1 MTNNISPLLLTL
13 HHRLMAHQQPSVTF
27 SQYSDFVYIPK
38 DEFQPK
44 WYTQEEEERFQRTL
58 ILDARRMQRT
68 LEESPSNYGT
78 MTEHL
83 YECLRIEKLILS
95 RALIMRISKNVG
107 PTLIQFLGTEG
118 PEGAGYL

>member
-1 MTNNISPLLLTL
+1 
-13 HHRLMAHQQPSVTF
+13 MAHQQPSVTF

-44 WYTQEEEERFQRTL
+44 WYTQEEEERFQLTL
-58 ILDARRMQRT
+58 ILDAWRMQRT

-83 YECLRIEKLILS
+83 HEWE
-95 RALIMRISKNVG
+95 
-107 PTLIQFLGTEG
+107 
-118 PEGAGYL
+118 